1 MRLAPGTPLAIG
13 LLTEESATPAP
24 VGRLAMAQGLAQLE
38 WSPEALA
45 ARLPIDPMLYPL
57 EPGLLA
63 ARTRNFASGFGGLH
77 GFLSDSLPDAWGVAL
92 MQRRLA
98 RMGQS
103 LAQFSAV
110 DRLALV
116 GKHGRGALV
125 YEPAAL
131 PDEAAATLDLDVLAA
146 ESRTILLGEESA
158 LSDTL
163 ATLGGAS
170 GGARPKVHVGF
181 SADGQACVAE
191 GDPAPGFDSWIVK
204 FRAPSDPIDIGV
216 LEEAYARM
224 ARTAGIA
231 MAETRLIPAREGPG
245 YFATRRFDRPAPGHR
260 LHMVSLA
267 GAVEAAAHMPSL
279 DYDGFLRATLAIT
292 RHAGDVEQ
300 AYRRMV
306 FNVLAHN
313 RDDHTRQH
321 AYLMDD
327 AGEWRLAPAYDL
339 TFSSGP
345 GGEHYLAI
353 EHEGRE
359 PTRDHV
365 ERLCKRHGLSA
376 PAIAAIIDEVRSAL
390 AEWPR
395 LAKELG
401 VTASRQVVTDGLCAV
416 DRKFN

>member
-63 ARTRNFASGFGGLH
+63 ARTRNFDGLH

-92 MQRRLA
+92 MQRRMA

-163 ATLGGAS
+163 ATLGGAL
-170 GGARPKVHVGF
+170 GGA
-181 SADGQACVAE
+181 D
-191 GDPAPGFDSWIVK
+191 
-204 FRAPSDPIDIGV
+204 
-216 LEEAYARM
+216 
-224 ARTAGIA
+224 T
-231 MAETRLIPAREGPG
+231 
-245 YFATRRFDRPAPGHR
+245 
-260 LHMVSLA
+260 
-267 GAVEAAAHMPSL
+267 
-279 DYDGFLRATLAIT
+279 
-292 RHAGDVEQ
+292 
-300 AYRRMV
+300 
-306 FNVLAHN
+306 
-313 RDDHTRQH
+313 
-321 AYLMDD
+321 
-327 AGEWRLAPAYDL
+327 
-339 TFSSGP
+339 
-345 GGEHYLAI
+345 
-353 EHEGRE
+353 E
-359 PTRDHV
+359 PTAR
-365 ERLCKRHGLSA
+365 RRTSCQK
-376 PAIAAIIDEVRSAL
+376 
-390 AEWPR
+390 
-395 LAKELG
+395 
-401 VTASRQVVTDGLCAV
+401 
-416 DRKFN
+416 